1 MTALTQTDEHD
12 DDLGTP
18 PAATVAGVGLLRRL
32 QESEPVRLYLY
43 GVAAAVLA
51 ALVALG
57 VVTGD
62 QAALWGGVIAAVL
75 AVPVTEGVRSQVY
88 SPRSTLQAVA
98 AAARGPQA

>member
-1 MTALTQTDEHD
+1 MTAPTRLDEHD
-12 DDLGTP
+12 DDLAVT
-18 PAATVAGVGLLRRL
+18 PAATVAGVGLFRRL

-57 VVTGD
+57 VVTGE
-62 QAALWGGVIAAVL
+62 QAAVWGGVAAAVL

-98 AAARGPQA
+98 AAVRGPQA